1 MNKMKSGR
9 HGIEVVALL
18 MLIVLAGTAGYSVIE
33 RWSLFDSLY
42 MTVITLATVGYGETH
57 PLSTPGRV
65 FTLFLI
71 MGGMGIIL
79 YGVSEV
85 TQFIVQGGIGGIV
98 RRRKMERSIQKIQNH
113 YILCGAGNN
122 GHYVL
127 EELRRTKRSVV
138 VVERDPKKVHELVE
152 REILTVEGDAS
163 DDEILRH
170 AGIDRAAGLVTAL
183 PEDKDNLF
191 VVITARGLNPK
202 LRIIAKLDDIG
213 VRGKFLRSGADSA
226 VSASFIGGLRLAS
239 ELVRPE
245 TTSFLD
251 EMLRGDS
258 TLRVDEARLQETSG
272 HVGRPLKECDAFTSA
287 GVVLVSMK
295 GESGKFQFN
304 PPGDTVL
311 RGGDVFIVIGTPDQV
326 ATLRG
331 RLNRERTAVGKAIN
345 LKAKAKS

>member
-1 MNKMKSGR
+1 MKSGR
-9 HGIEVVALL
+9 QGLEILALL
-18 MLIVLAGTAGYSVIE
+18 VLIVLAGVAGYSIIE

-42 MTVITLATVGYGETH
+42 MTIITLATVGYGETH

-85 TQFIVQGGIGGIV
+85 TQFVVQGGIGGIL
-98 RRRKMERSIQKIQNH
+98 RRRKMERSIQKIVNH

-127 EELRRTKRSVV
+127 EELRRTKRPVV
-138 VVERDPKKVHELVE
+138 VVERDPKKVQELVV
-152 REILTVEGDAS
+152 RNILSVEGDAS
-163 DDEILRH
+163 DDAILRQ

-213 VRGKFLRSGADSA
+213 VRNKFLRSGADSV
-226 VSASFIGGLRLAS
+226 VSASFIGGLRMAS

-258 TLRVDEARLQETSG
+258 TLRVDEVLVKSES
-272 HVGRPLKECDAFTSA
+272 VYINRPLKECDVFAAS

-304 PPGDTVL
+304 PPGETIL
-311 RGGDVFIVIGTPDQV
+311 QAGNVFIVIGTPDQV
-326 ATLRG
+326 ETLRG
-331 RLNRERTAVGKAIN
+331 RLNRERTVLGKAIT
-345 LKAKAKS
+345 KRVKPR